1 MAPTVQLI
9 IYIAQLT
16 IRLLDRLEI
25 WLTNLHAYLKPDL
38 NASIAR
44 HNHHRAMQAARTNA
58 ELDYARRWFE
68 FRRNEAMQMAHIRGA
83 VEHARFE
90 AREARAVRRAEEWI
104 MGEGLVI
111 RVGGCGGR
119 G

>member
-1 MAPTVQLI
+1 MALTLQLI